1 MSLKIQS
8 AETLPV
14 NQRTAR
20 ALQSTVLTG
29 ERLQGLAVVAQ
40 IRGVTSDQDE
50 CSTSHLYATYMQD
63 LQIFSK
69 ACSQLNVAPIK
80 DKRKK
85 PEATA

>member
-14 NQRTAR
+14 NQRTDR

-40 IRGVTSDQDE
+40 IRGVTSDQEE

-80 DKRKK
+80 DIRKK

>member
-8 AETLPV
+8 AEALPV

-40 IRGVTSDQDE
+40 IRGVMSDQEE

-69 ACSQLNVAPIK
+69 ACSQLNVVPIK